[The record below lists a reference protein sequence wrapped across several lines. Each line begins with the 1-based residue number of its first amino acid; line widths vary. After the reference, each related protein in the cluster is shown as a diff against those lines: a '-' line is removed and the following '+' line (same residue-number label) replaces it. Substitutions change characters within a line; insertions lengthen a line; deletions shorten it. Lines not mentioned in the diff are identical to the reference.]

1 MTGLE
6 YAVILAGAAAIS
18 STMLKIVAWLD
29 GEK

>member
-6 YAVILAGAAAIS
+6 YAVILAGATAIS

>member
-6 YAVILAGAAAIS
+6 FAVILAGAVAIS